1 MKKHFLNVNDVSIF
15 SNILLQVFIIMCHFF
30 QNDSISSLYIIQR
43 GRVRLIMATNQMN
56 TDAWDLIR
64 TKKKQVKRSQ
74 ENGNY
79 VVEIDEG
86 GHFGEWALIGET
98 IFFTAIS
105 VGDVTCSTISKEN
118 FDSIAGPLPKLST
131 SDSR

>member
-1 MKKHFLNVNDVSIF
+1 MMCPFFFKHLVTSFHYHVP
-15 SNILLQVFIIMCHFF
+15 FF
-30 QNDSISSLYIIQR
+30 QNDDISSLYIILR

-86 GHFGEWALIGET
+86 GHFGEWALIGEA
-98 IFFTAIS
+98 ISFTAIS
-105 VGDVTCSTISKEN
+105 VGDVTCSTIAKEK